1 MTGWQGNEGNQG
13 GWNQPPNPY
22 GGDPYGPRDT
32 NPYGQ
37 PDPNQYQADPYAQ
50 PSPYGQPDPY
60 GQGGYDPYGQYNP
73 YQTGG
78 FPAQGFGPPPPPRR
92 SKLPMILGVLAI
104 VIIVG
109 AVVAIVL
116 VNRDESPTAG
126 PSDTTTPS
134 TPNSPGRSSDT
145 PTSRKPSTDP
155 SKGREG
161 KEGWQVVDNTAD
173 AGLAYEVPEDWE
185 PSPNPRP
192 SGLGDVSFTGA
203 ADYGVYDCEGGS
215 YIRSFA
221 ASGDV
226 QGKDG
231 AKLDLAKTVKDF
243 AQSFGTTYFKDTAK
257 VDVPEP
263 TETEVDGKQAMTL
276 SATVTPQVTTPKCE
290 ASKGEI
296 AIVGVLLEENGKS
309 SGVAML
315 AVVSDVSG
323 GPGDPAPLP
332 RSVTKTILAS
342 VKVG

>member
-13 GWNQPPNPY
+13 GWHQPPNPY
-22 GGDPYGPRDT
+22 GGDPYGQQGANPYAQPD
-32 NPYGQ
+32 PYGQ
-37 PDPNQYQADPYAQ
+37 PDPYAQ

-78 FPAQGFGPPPPPRR
+78 FPAQGFPPPPPPRR

-116 VNRDESPTAG
+116 VNRDGEPTAG
-126 PSDTTTPS
+126 PADTTAPS
-134 TPNSPGRSSDT
+134 TPNSPEKSADPSSR
-145 PTSRKPSTDP
+145 RKPSTDP
-155 SKGREG
+155 SKGRGGE
-161 KEGWQVVDNTAD
+161 EGWQVVDNTTD
-173 AGLAYEVPEDWE
+173 AGLSYQVPQDWA
-185 PSPNPRP
+185 PSPNRRP
-192 SGLGDVSFTGA
+192 TGLGEVAFTGA

-263 TETEVDGKQAMTL
+263 TETEVDGRQAMTL

-290 ASKGEI
+290 ASKGAI
-296 AIVGVLLEENGKS
+296 AIVGVLLDKDGEP

-323 GPGDPAPLP
+323 GPDDPAPLP
-332 RSVTKTILAS
+332 QSVAKDILAS
-342 VKVG
+342 VQVG